1 MIKLITPKLELEN
14 VSKQFDNHQVLYDF
28 NLKVFEGEL
37 ITIVGTSGCG
47 KTTAIKMV
55 NKLLY
60 PDNGAIY
67 IDDKNINEM
76 DTINL
81 RQSIG
86 YVIQNNGL
94 FPHMTIFN
102 NIAYVLKLKKENR
115 EMIKSKVVKLTELMQ
130 LDKDILQRYPYQ
142 LSGGQ
147 QQRVGIARALAASPK
162 ILLMDEPFGA
172 LDAITRVK
180 LQKELKILQQT
191 LKLTILFVTHDLHEA
206 FLLGDK
212 TLIMN
217 QGKIEQFDESQIII
231 DDPKTKFVKELLT
244 TFSKE

>member
-1 MIKLITPKLELEN
+1 MIKLTTPKLEFEN
-14 VSKQFDNHQVLYDF
+14 VNKRFDNHQVLYDF

-55 NKLLY
+55 NKLLH
-60 PDNGAIY
+60 PDSGAIC
-67 IDDKNINEM
+67 IDDKNIDEM
-76 DTINL
+76 DTIKL

-94 FPHMTIFN
+94 FPHMTIYN
-102 NIAYVLKLKKENR
+102 NIAYVLKLKKENK
-115 EMIKSKVVKLTELMQ
+115 EIIKQKVFRLTTLMD
-130 LDKDILQRYPYQ
+130 LDKDILHRYPYQ

-162 ILLMDEPFGA
+162 LLLMDEPFGA
-172 LDAITRVK
+172 LDAITRAK

-191 LKLTILFVTHDLHEA
+191 LKLTILFVTHDLQEA

-217 QGKIEQFDESQIII
+217 QGNIEQFDKSPIII
-231 DDPKTKFVKELLT
+231 NNPKTKFVKELLT